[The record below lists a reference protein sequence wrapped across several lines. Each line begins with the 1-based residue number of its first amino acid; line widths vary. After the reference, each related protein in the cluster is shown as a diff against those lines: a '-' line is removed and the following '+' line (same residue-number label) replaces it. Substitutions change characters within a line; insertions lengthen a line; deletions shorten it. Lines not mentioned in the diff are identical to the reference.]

1 MKRQRGSVIIIV
13 LWTSILLTVLV
24 TVMAG
29 KVQLSAR
36 TAFHNQDAVKN
47 LAAVASAMNKAEMEL
62 ILETMQ
68 RPIEQPVITDDEGN
82 FREPRYRF
90 NGQPLT
96 LNYPTDDN
104 IVVRIYDHAG
114 KINLTSMRPDFMRL
128 LIENRLGPQPDP
140 QQVQELLGAWGDWID
155 LNDLAGINGAEKDYY
170 QSLDP
175 PYSPRNNSELDSV
188 EELRLI
194 RGFDELFKGVNLD
207 AAFTVYG
214 SGQSVNLN
222 FATREAMQLLPGLDD
237 ELIEKIILFRQHRD
251 IRNTTM
257 VGEIVPLENLV
268 ELSPW
273 LGNNTSEMYSI
284 YAYPKAERKADEQSN
299 AADPDV
305 AEADPV
311 TQAYMEIMEVRGPDA
326 RARVY
331 KVDPYGHLPDTRIAQ
346 EEN

>member
-36 TAFHNQDAVKN
+36 TAFHNQDAVKD
-47 LAAVASAMNKAEMEL
+47 LAAVAAAMNKAEMEL

-68 RPIEQPVITDDEGN
+68 RPLEMSVLLDVDGN

-96 LNYPTDDN
+96 LYYPAGDN
-104 IVVRIYDHAG
+104 IVVRIYDHAA
-114 KINLTSMRPDFMRL
+114 KINLNGIRGEDMRL
-128 LIENRLGPQPDP
+128 LIENRLGPDFDP
-140 QQVQELLGAWGDWID
+140 QEVQELIAAWTDWTD
-155 LNDLAGINGAEKDYY
+155 LNDLALINGAEKDYY

-175 PYSPRNNSELDSV
+175 PYSPRNNRELDSV

-214 SGQSVNLN
+214 NGQTVNPNL
-222 FATREAMQLLPGLDD
+222 ATREALQLLPGLDD
-237 ELIEKIILFRQHRD
+237 ELIEKIIYFRQQRD
-251 IRNTTM
+251 FRNKNM
-257 VGEIVPLENLV
+257 VGEVVPLENFV
-268 ELSPW
+268 KLSPW
-273 LGNNTSEMYSI
+273 IGMTNSATYSV
-284 YAYPKAERKADEQSN
+284 YAYPKLKPKAEEDAEDV
-299 AADPDV
+299 DPDAPEV
-305 AEADPV
+305 DPV

-331 KVDPYGHLPDTRIAQ
+331 KVDPYAHLPDTRIAQ
-346 EEN
+346 DDD